1 MKTFANHLDDFE
13 AMQALAENNPSS
25 NLFATVREQPS
36 KSSSSRR
43 KSAAPPKSTSSSA
56 KGTPKPQ
63 PDIIMTE
70 SLPPVL
76 TPLASPTPATEDV
89 EMVEGDGKKEE
100 PTKPQQLQIN
110 GVRDA
115 ESLLAARVPET
126 PSDAELRA
134 LLAVPPLTYKQARAG
149 LTEEDAR
156 YPARIFCSVCGYW
169 GKVRCAKCGTR
180 VCALDCLD
188 LHREECVTRYGI

>member
-1 MKTFANHLDDFE
+1 M
-13 AMQALAENNPSS
+13 
-25 NLFATVREQPS
+25 
-36 KSSSSRR
+36 
-43 KSAAPPKSTSSSA
+43 
-56 KGTPKPQ
+56 G
-63 PDIIMTE
+63 
-70 SLPPVL
+70 
-76 TPLASPTPATEDV
+76 
-89 EMVEGDGKKEE
+89 EGGGKKEE
-100 PTKPQQLQIN
+100 PAKPQQLQIN

-156 YPARIFCSVCGYW
+156 YPVRIFCSVCGYW

-180 VCALDCLD
+180 VCALDLKGRVGGVCD
-188 LHREECVTRYGI
+188 Y